1 MIEFPRPSLR
11 MPDPHLFM
19 SPEANLPS
27 LLRRLTVLAGAL
39 LVPAALVGNLSPTS
53 RFTLRELERA
63 PELTPKAF
71 ADLFANFRFEGSP
84 VIRPPEQFL
93 GERRGDCDDYTVLA
107 DLVLAKHGYRTRCI
121 QVKFAGD
128 NVGHAVC
135 YVSEN
140 KAYLDYNNRR
150 YFVNLERSG
159 QTIRQIAKKIAASF
173 ELDWTTAAEFTYSY
187 ETMRKTLA
195 FVVVK
200 TDPPDKDPDRGRYE

>member
-1 MIEFPRPSLR
+1 M
-11 MPDPHLFM
+11 
-19 SPEANLPS
+19 LPS
-27 LLRRLTVLAGAL
+27 PMFAPRLSRLACLAGSL
-39 LVPAALVGNLSPTS
+39 LLPLGLAGKLTPTS
-53 RFTLRELERA
+53 RFTLQELERA
-63 PELTPKAF
+63 PGLKPKEF

-93 GERRGDCDDYTVLA
+93 GERRGDCDDYSVLA
-107 DLVLAKHGYRTRCI
+107 DLVLAKHGYQTRCI

-135 YVSEN
+135 YVTEN
-140 KAYLDYNNRR
+140 KAYLDFNNRR

-159 QTIRQIAKKIAASF
+159 QSIRQIAKKIAASF

-187 ETMRKTLA
+187 ETMRKKLT

-200 TDPPDKDPDRGRYE
+200 TDPPEKDPDRGRYEGSN

>member
-1 MIEFPRPSLR
+1 MRSAAKLTARIR
-11 MPDPHLFM
+11 HLAF
-19 SPEANLPS
+19 
-27 LLRRLTVLAGAL
+27 LAGAL
-39 LVPAALVGNLSPTS
+39 VLPGALAAKLSPTS
-53 RFTLRELERA
+53 RFTLQELERE
-63 PELTPKAF
+63 PGLNPKEF
-71 ADLFANFRFEGSP
+71 ADLFAHFRFEGSP

-107 DLVLAKHGYRTRCI
+107 DLVLAKRGYQTRCI

-135 YVSEN
+135 YVTEN

-187 ETMRKTLA
+187 ETMRKKLA

-200 TDPPDKDPDRGRYE
+200 TDPPDRDPDRGRYEGRN

>member
-1 MIEFPRPSLR
+1 MLSEAKLAAKLR
-11 MPDPHLFM
+11 HL
-19 SPEANLPS
+19 A
-27 LLRRLTVLAGAL
+27 VLAGTLFLPVVLA
-39 LVPAALVGNLSPTS
+39 GKLSPTS
-53 RFTLRELERA
+53 RFTLQELERE
-63 PELTPKAF
+63 PGLNPKDF

-93 GERRGDCDDYTVLA
+93 GERRGDCDDYSVLA
-107 DLVLAKHGYRTRCI
+107 DLVLAKHGYQTRCI

-135 YVSEN
+135 YVTQN

-159 QTIRQIAKKIAASF
+159 PTIRQIAKKIAASF

-200 TDPPDKDPDRGRYE
+200 TDSPDKDPDRGRYEGRN